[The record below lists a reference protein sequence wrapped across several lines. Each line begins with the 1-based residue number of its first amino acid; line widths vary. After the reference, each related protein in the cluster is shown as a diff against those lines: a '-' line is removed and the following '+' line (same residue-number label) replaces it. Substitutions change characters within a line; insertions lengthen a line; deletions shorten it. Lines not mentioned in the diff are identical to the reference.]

1 MDVIKLRMMISILS
15 FATLGVCLLA
25 RNTWVSLVLIAVC
38 LLIALALLGKNMS
51 LLYNITD
58 DNPNK
63 KTIRLVTVFN
73 AVYFL
78 AVIIIVVLNV
88 TGRIKL
94 TDNSE
99 SMLVSVI
106 TSLVILILGNL
117 CPKLPYSKYTGLRLP
132 WTLADEATWMLIFA

>member
-38 LLIALALLGKNMS
+38 LLIALALLGKNIS

-73 AVYFL
+73 AVCF
-78 AVIIIVVLNV
+78 
-88 TGRIKL
+88 
-94 TDNSE
+94 
-99 SMLVSVI
+99 
-106 TSLVILILGNL
+106 
-117 CPKLPYSKYTGLRLP
+117 
-132 WTLADEATWMLIFA
+132 